1 MKLLFVN
8 ALYPTAGDRRTTGG
22 AETFATR
29 LVTGLLDKG
38 HEVTVVRSG
47 TTLATEIEHTAAGVP
62 VHSMPCLNLYP
73 SCDGQAHGM
82 VSRLAWHLLED
93 QGRVAPAFRRVLDQ
107 VQPDLVHTNNVVG
120 MTADVWRVARSAG
133 VPILH
138 TLHDYYLTCPRVLRF
153 AAGASCTDT
162 CGSCALLTRRRR
174 QATRNVDTVVG
185 VSQRMLDIHRAEG
198 LFLNTPSQ
206 VILNTP
212 PPRASETPMLPRPHG
227 LVPTFGFIGRQAP
240 EKGIFDLLAAFAT
253 LAPGTAKLLIAG
265 SVDPAV
271 DAWVARSAV
280 AEHIGFTGYTTPE
293 AFFPAIDV
301 AVFPSLWEEPCSMG
315 VGEAYSFGVPVLGS
329 RRGGTPELL
338 EDGRVGWLYQ
348 PGTGE
353 LATLM
358 AHLAA
363 DGSAIAAKADA
374 VRRLPASVG
383 DPLVTSYLSAYGQMR
398 ARHRADAVAA

>member
-8 ALYPTAGDRRTTGG
+8 ALYPTAGDLRPTGG
-22 AETFATR
+22 AETFSTR
-29 LVTGLLDKG
+29 LVSGLLDKG
-38 HEVTVVRSG
+38 YDVTIVRSG
-47 TTLATEIEHTAAGVP
+47 TTLAGGLEYTADGVP
-62 VHSMPCLNLYP
+62 VHSMPNLNLYP
-73 SCDGQAHGM
+73 GNDGRVHGA

-107 VQPDLVHTNNVVG
+107 VQPDLMHTNNVVG
-120 MTADVWRVARSAG
+120 MTTDVWRVAHDAD

-153 AAGASCTDT
+153 AAGASCTST
-162 CGSCALLTRRRR
+162 CNSCGLLTRRRR
-174 QATRNVDTVVG
+174 QATRHVDLVVG
-185 VSQRMLDIHRAEG
+185 VSQRMLDIHREEG
-198 LFLNTPSQ
+198 LFVETPSQ

-212 PPRASETPMLPRPHG
+212 PPRTHETPLLPRSCDP
-227 LVPTFGFIGRQAP
+227 VPTFGFIGRQAA
-240 EKGIFDLLAAFAT
+240 EKGIFDLLEAFAT
-253 LAPGTAKLLIAG
+253 LVPGTARLLIAG

-271 DAWVARSAV
+271 SAWVARSAV
-280 AEHIGFTGYTTPE
+280 ADHIRFTGYTTPE

-353 LATLM
+353 LARLM
-358 AHLAA
+358 TYLAA
-363 DGSAIAAKADA
+363 DRSAIADKADA
-374 VRRLPASVG
+374 LRRVPASVG
-383 DPLVTSYLSAYGQMR
+383 DPLVASYLAAYDRVR
-398 ARHRADAVAA
+398 AHHRADAVPA